1 MATLGYSGDE
11 NSSAMDPR
19 YWITGCSFVNIIV
32 AVASRSSLI
41 IVIIVITAHFMFT
54 VLSSWS
60 FTVHGE

>member
-19 YWITGCSFVNIIV
+19 YWITGCSFVDIIV
-32 AVASRSSLI
+32 AVASRSSL
-41 IVIIVITAHFMFT
+41 IIVITAHFMFT